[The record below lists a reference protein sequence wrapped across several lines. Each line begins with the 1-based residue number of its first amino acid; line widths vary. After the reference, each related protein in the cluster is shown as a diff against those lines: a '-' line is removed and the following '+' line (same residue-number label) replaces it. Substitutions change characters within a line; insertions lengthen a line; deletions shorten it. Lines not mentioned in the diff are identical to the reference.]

1 MHKAK
6 LTFRAVVDNRT
17 CPCPNIFLVNR
28 LFLRSVQFL
37 CFQIIYMSGDMS
49 SDVFRDALARS
60 ISEKC
65 CSPYHRPG
73 AVGWYSEEDGGMSG
87 RDTDHHHQVALLLS
101 ADSSSANNIPTE
113 YHIVNSNAGRYTM
126 HSFEGFIL
134 KLTYKV
140 DAILHIWTWK
150 LTWLEFL
157 QDPACKLG
165 HKLSVRYILGVY
177 RNMSGKY

>member
-60 ISEKC
+60 ISEKFSRIVW
-65 CSPYHRPG
+65 CSPYHRPV
-73 AVGWYSEEDGGMSG
+73 AGG
-87 RDTDHHHQVALLLS
+87 
-101 ADSSSANNIPTE
+101 
-113 YHIVNSNAGRYTM
+113 
-126 HSFEGFIL
+126 
-134 KLTYKV
+134 
-140 DAILHIWTWK
+140 
-150 LTWLEFL
+150 
-157 QDPACKLG
+157 
-165 HKLSVRYILGVY
+165 
-177 RNMSGKY
+177 